1 VSALLEVQGLDV
13 TFRTRDGDV
22 RAVRNLTCE
31 LGPGE
36 TLGIVGESGSGK
48 STVALAILGLLPK
61 NAHVTGS
68 VTVLGRQL
76 LGLREQDLAA
86 VRGATIAYVPQDPL
100 SSLNPS
106 FTVGWQVAEPIRIRQ
121 GVSKEAAH
129 RRAAELLAAV
139 GIPRPAEQAQRYPHE
154 FSGGMR
160 QRAVIA
166 IAMAND
172 PDIIIADEPTTAL
185 DVTIQAQVLEALK
198 AAREQTHAS
207 LVLITHDL
215 GIVAGMADRVMVMYA
230 GKPVETGGVDEIFSR
245 SRMPYTLGLLGSLP
259 RLDVDSAEPLQP
271 IPGVPPSLIGLP
283 PGCPFAPRCPVVYDR
298 CLTEEP
304 ALLAVAPGHKTA
316 CHRSDKLAAGAPIFA
331 PTWADTGNGDG
342 KERLSQRAV
351 RAAQL
356 PVPQAGGQPVIGVSG
371 LVKHFPIRGGT
382 LVRRQVGEAHAVCGV
397 SLELNPRE
405 TLGLVGESGCGKST
419 TARTILQLLRATSG
433 SVRFQGQELTTRTRR
448 ELRPLREEIQIVFQD
463 PYASLDPRMPVG
475 QIVAEPLHVHQRWDS
490 STGPA
495 RVAELFGLV
504 GLNPEHRNRYPHE
517 FSGGQRQRVGIARAL
532 ALEPRVLV
540 LDEPVSALDVSIQA
554 GVVNLLAELQDR
566 LGLSY
571 LFIAHDL
578 SVVRHISD
586 RVAVMYLG
594 KFVEVGTRTQVYEA
608 PSHPYTQGLLSAVP
622 VPDPEV
628 ERRRR
633 RILLAGD
640 VPSAAAPPSGCRFR
654 TRCWKAQDICAEREP
669 ELIDR
674 GQGHPVACHFAE
686 ATAVLPGRD
695 PG

>member
-1 VSALLEVQGLDV
+1 MKPLLEVQNLDV

-22 RAVRNLTCE
+22 RAVRNLTCG
-31 LGPGE
+31 LGRGE

-76 LGLREQDLAA
+76 LGLREADLAA
-86 VRGATIAYVPQDPL
+86 VRGGTIAYVPQDPL

-106 FTVGWQVAEPIRIRQ
+106 FTVGWQVAEPIWIRQ
-121 GVSKEAAH
+121 GISKEAAH

-139 GIPRPAEQAQRYPHE
+139 GIPRPAEQTRRYPHE

-166 IAMAND
+166 MAMAND

-198 AAREQTHAS
+198 AAREQTSAS
-207 LVLITHDL
+207 MILITHDL

-230 GKPVETGGVDEIFSR
+230 GKPVETGAVDEIFFR

-259 RLDVDSAEPLQP
+259 RLDSDSTAPLLP

-283 PGCPFAPRCPVVYDR
+283 PGCPFAPRCPIVYDR
-298 CLTEEP
+298 CLAEEP
-304 ALLAVAPGHKTA
+304 ALLDVAAGHKCA
-316 CHRSDKLAAGAPIFA
+316 CHRSAGLPPGVPIFA
-331 PTWADTGNGDG
+331 PTWADTGNGDR
-342 KERLSQRAV
+342 KDLLLERADVSHLPMAGAV
-351 RAAQL
+351 A
-356 PVPQAGGQPVIGVSG
+356 QPVIGVTG
-371 LVKHFPIRGGT
+371 LVKHFPIRGGK
-382 LVRRQVGEAHAVCGV
+382 LVRRQVAEAHAVCGV

-419 TARTILQLLRATSG
+419 MARTILQLLRATSG
-433 SVRFQGQELTTRTRR
+433 SVRFEDQELTSRSRR
-448 ELRPLREEIQIVFQD
+448 ELRPLRQDIQIVFQD
-463 PYASLDPRMPVG
+463 PFASLDPRMPVG
-475 QIVAEPLHVHQRWDS
+475 ETVAEPLRVHERWDRS
-490 STGPA
+490 AGPA
-495 RVAELFGLV
+495 RVAELFRLV

-532 ALEPRVLV
+532 ALEPKVLV

-554 GVVNLLAELQDR
+554 GIVNLLEELQDR

-594 KFVEVGTRTQVYEA
+594 KIVETGTRTQVYDA

-640 VPSAAAPPSGCRFR
+640 VPSAVAPPSGCRFR
-654 TRCWKAQDICAEREP
+654 TRCWKAADICATQEP

-686 ATAVLPGRD
+686 ATAVLPTRD